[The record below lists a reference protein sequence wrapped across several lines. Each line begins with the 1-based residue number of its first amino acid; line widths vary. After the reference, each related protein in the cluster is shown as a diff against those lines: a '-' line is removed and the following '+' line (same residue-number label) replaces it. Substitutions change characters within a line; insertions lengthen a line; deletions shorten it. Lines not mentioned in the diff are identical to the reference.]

1 VIELLAIVVATTL
14 GLGALA
20 SGAPSAYREYR
31 EDLENKSR
39 KEKELER
46 QKKLYQIRARMKL
59 LSEQSPSPSL
69 EDEYDRLELEE
80 RILLA
85 DELEPVPAVTSISR
99 RR

>member
-31 EDLENKSR
+31 EDQDNKNR
-39 KEKELER
+39 KERELER

-59 LSEQSPSPSL
+59 LSEQSPSFSL

-85 DELEPVPAVTSISR
+85 DELDPITSISLR
-99 RR
+99 R

>member
-1 VIELLAIVVATTL
+1 MIELLAIVVATTL

-31 EDLENKSR
+31 EDQDNKSR
-39 KEKELER
+39 KERELER

-59 LSEQSPSPSL
+59 LSEQSPSFSL

-85 DELEPVPAVTSISR
+85 DELDPITSISLR
-99 RR
+99 R